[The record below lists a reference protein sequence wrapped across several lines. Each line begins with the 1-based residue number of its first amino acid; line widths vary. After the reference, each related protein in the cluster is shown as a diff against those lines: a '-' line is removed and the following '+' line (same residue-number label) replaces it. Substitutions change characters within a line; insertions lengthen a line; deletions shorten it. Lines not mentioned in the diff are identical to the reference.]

1 MNDTGPDATFV
12 MGLHGL
18 LDRHPWFGRASAE
31 FDLDE
36 DVFSLAVKRAA
47 AYGWSSTAL
56 TDEPAD
62 NLWDH
67 NDADGDWTQDGQVR
81 QLAWLHSTLPR
92 PVPVPGRSPRA
103 RRLPVLPAVTV
114 LSDALRRV
122 GTVRLTGTHA
132 LVPLHRAG
140 DARVEL
146 AEAADWFAL
155 ADPSGAASL
164 TVTVSAPAPANLAAR
179 AEEIR
184 EAALERTY
192 KHMAVE
198 RLEPADTETA
208 GLARPLAG
216 LAQAEGLRRAL
227 AYRCE
232 VREWSTDVAAWTTE
246 VFVDSV
252 RAVTGLS
259 GPTLVTVSSKVP
271 PASS

>member
-1 MNDTGPDATFV
+1 MTGTDPDATFIV
-12 MGLHGL
+12 GLHGM
-18 LDRHPWFGRASAE
+18 LDRYPWIDQVSTE

-36 DVFSLAVKRAA
+36 DVFSLAVKRAS
-47 AYGWSSTAL
+47 AYAWSSTAL

-67 NDADGDWTQDGQVR
+67 HDAGGDWTQDGQVR
-81 QLAWLHSTLPR
+81 QLAWLQSSLPR
-92 PVPVPGRSPRA
+92 PVTTGRKQRA
-103 RRLPVLPAVTV
+103 RRLPLLPVITV

-140 DARVEL
+140 NARVEL
-146 AEAADWFAL
+146 AEVADWFAL
-155 ADPSGAASL
+155 ADPSAAACP
-164 TVTVSAPAPANLAAR
+164 TVTVSALPSVNLTAR
-179 AEEIR
+179 SAEIR

-192 KHMAVE
+192 QHMTI
-198 RLEPADTETA
+198 EPLKVAETTTP

-216 LAQAEGLRRAL
+216 VVQAEGLRPAL
-227 AYRCE
+227 AFRCG

-246 VFVDSV
+246 VFTDSI

-259 GPTLVTVSSKVP
+259 GHILVTVSVVQV
-271 PASS
+271 